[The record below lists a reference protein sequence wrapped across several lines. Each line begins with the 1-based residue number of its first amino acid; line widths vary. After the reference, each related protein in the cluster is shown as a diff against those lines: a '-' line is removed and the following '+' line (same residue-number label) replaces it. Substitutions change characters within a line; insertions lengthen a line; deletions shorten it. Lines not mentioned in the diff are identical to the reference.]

1 MPDIAQERRARS
13 ILKRRLANGRGGD
26 YLSRVKCEGGE
37 RVPQDGRPRINIIRA
52 LIGRSPQALSKR
64 PAENPEYGWM
74 NTSNLPS

>member
-37 RVPQDGRPRINIIRA
+37 RVPQDGRPRINIRV
-52 LIGRSPQALSKR
+52 LIEIDNR
-64 PAENPEYGWM
+64 PVSAGVVKAAC
-74 NTSNLPS
+74 